1 MFAEISWVDSCTIAQ
16 CNAMQCTMPS
26 VHDCTLHSAAQ
37 NIHCTVYCTAQY
49 AVMPTKNMAIHSNSF
64 HLNISAI
71 QIKYFHFPMRNFTAV
86 HCIPSSAL
94 YIRVFR
100 KSLFVELDPVPKIC
114 DWYGEL
120 TKKLSAL

>member
-1 MFAEISWVDSCTIAQ
+1 MFAEISWVDS
-16 CNAMQCTMPS
+16 CTMPS

-114 DWYGEL
+114 DANRYGEL
-120 TKKLSAL
+120 TKKISAL